1 MSLPSIFALRYMR
14 SKKSLSVIN
23 LISRVSSVAIGVAVA
38 AMVILLSVYNG
49 FDTKLRTI
57 YGRTDPD
64 LRVSPVVGKMF
75 DLSKVDTAALAAI
88 DGVAAVATLLEDNV
102 MIQYGDR
109 RMVVAMSGVDDNYTA
124 VVHPDSMLWYGEWR
138 LRNSSRREVVIG
150 RSVDE
155 LFADNYSVRNAAS
168 HQPLTLYA
176 PRRENISP
184 LLPFSAL
191 RTETIFHGGTL
202 LADATNLT
210 NHIFVAD
217 DVAERLLGAS
227 GKRTSLALSLTPQA
241 RVERVRR
248 EVQTVIGSDFVVA
261 TRIEQNALA
270 YKVMRYEK
278 WIIFFI
284 LLLVTIIA
292 AFSIVGSIVML
303 VVDKRPDMGILS
315 AMGADNR
322 LVRRI
327 FLDEGLL
334 VGGVGVAGGLLLGL
348 LVCWV
353 QWRFGVITIPG
364 STFLFSVY
372 PVEVRWLDLAGI
384 TAAVMAVNY
393 LIANFT
399 VAKMIPRGGNL
410 YETRS

>member
-23 LISRVSSVAIGVAVA
+23 LIARVSSVAIGVAVA

-57 YGRTDPD
+57 YSQTDPD
-64 LRVSPVVGKMF
+64 LKITTVGGEKF

-88 DGVAAVATLLEDNV
+88 NGVEAVTTLLDDNV
-102 MIQYGDR
+102 MIKYGDR
-109 RMVVAMSGVDDNYTA
+109 RMVVSMSGVDPNYTA
-124 VVHPDSMLWYGEWR
+124 VMHPDSMMWYGSWR
-138 LRNSSRREVVIG
+138 LANGQRREVVVG
-150 RSVDE
+150 RNVDE
-155 LFADNYSVRNAAS
+155 LFADNFSVRNAAS
-168 HQPLTLYA
+168 HDRITLYA
-176 PRRENISP
+176 PRRENISS

-191 RTETIFHGGTL
+191 RSETLFHSGTL
-202 LADATNLT
+202 LPDATNLT
-210 NHIFVAD
+210 NHIFVST

-227 GKRTSLALSLTPQA
+227 GKRTAVVLALTPQA
-241 RVERVRR
+241 RPERVRSAVR
-248 EVQTVIGSDFVVA
+248 SALGSEFKVS
-261 TRIEQNALA
+261 TRIEQNAIA

-303 VVDKRPDMGILS
+303 VVDKRPDMGVLS
-315 AMGADNR
+315 AMGANNS

-334 VGGVGVAGGLLLGL
+334 IGGVGVVGGLILGL
-348 LVCWV
+348 LICWV
-353 QWRFGVITIPG
+353 QWQFGLITIPG

-399 VAKMIPRGGNL
+399 VAKMIPRSGNL